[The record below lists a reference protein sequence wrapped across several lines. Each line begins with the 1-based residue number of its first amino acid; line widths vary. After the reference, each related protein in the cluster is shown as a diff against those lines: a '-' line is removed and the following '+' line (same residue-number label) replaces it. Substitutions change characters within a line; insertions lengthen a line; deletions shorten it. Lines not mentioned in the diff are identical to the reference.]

1 MARFRNTA
9 AALGVLLAGVV
20 GAAASVQ
27 AATCRDPAGFE
38 KWLGDIR
45 REALAQGISARA
57 VEAGLAG
64 VSYDQ
69 GTMRR
74 DHGQGVFRQS
84 FEQFSG
90 RMISPSRVNGGQARL
105 RQYAGVLSRIES
117 QYGVPGPVLMAIWGL
132 ETDFG
137 AVRGQGFSI
146 MRSVATLA
154 FDCRRTERFTGE
166 LFAGLKI
173 IDRGDLGAS
182 ELRGG
187 WAGEIGQTQFM
198 LSSYLRYAV
207 DGDGDGRRDLVR
219 SPADVLASTANYL
232 RGHGWQRGAGWEPGQ
247 PNFAVIREWN
257 KSEVYARTVAALATR
272 IAGGGRSAGRG
283 SE

>member
-1 MARFRNTA
+1 MSRSWMKAAVFWALA
-9 AALGVLLAGVV
+9 AA
-20 GAAASVQ
+20 AAATGSVQ

-45 REALAQGISARA
+45 REAIAQGISARA

-64 VSYDQ
+64 ISYDQ
-69 GTMRR
+69 ATIRR

-90 RMISPSRVNGGQARL
+90 RMISPSRVNGGAARL
-105 RQYAGVLSRIES
+105 RQYAGLLSRLES

-137 AVRGQGFSI
+137 AVRGQNFPI

-166 LFAGLKI
+166 LFAGLKL
-173 IDRGDLGAS
+173 IDRGDLSPS

-198 LSSYLRYAV
+198 LSSYLKYAV

-219 SPADVLASTANYL
+219 SPADVLASTANYMQ
-232 RGHGWQRGAGWEPGQ
+232 GHGWQRGAGWEPGQ
-247 PNFAVIREWN
+247 PNFATIREWN

-272 IAGGGRSAGRG
+272 LAGGGRSAGRG
-283 SE
+283 LD